1 MPNYACFLYS
11 KSYSQEAIPL
21 WEEVIVKPRTA
32 KDRQRNA
39 EIFRAQNKHHEDD
52 IFAGRAPPD
61 LQLFNFNEDTDSENE
76 IRLG

>member
-1 MPNYACFLYS
+1 M
-11 KSYSQEAIPL
+11 
-21 WEEVIVKPRTA
+21 IVKPRTA